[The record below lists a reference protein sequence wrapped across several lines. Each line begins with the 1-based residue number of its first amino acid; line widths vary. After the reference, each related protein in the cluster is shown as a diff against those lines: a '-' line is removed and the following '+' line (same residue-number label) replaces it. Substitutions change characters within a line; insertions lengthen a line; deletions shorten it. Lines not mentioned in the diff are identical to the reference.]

1 MKSVCRGGG
10 VAAANP
16 SSVAHGHSDARPLGD
31 ALALAVAA
39 GALLIARADGS
50 GPDPEK
56 AADELVA
63 RLGARGG

>member
-1 MKSVCRGGG
+1 
-10 VAAANP
+10 
-16 SSVAHGHSDARPLGD
+16 VAHGHSDARPLGD